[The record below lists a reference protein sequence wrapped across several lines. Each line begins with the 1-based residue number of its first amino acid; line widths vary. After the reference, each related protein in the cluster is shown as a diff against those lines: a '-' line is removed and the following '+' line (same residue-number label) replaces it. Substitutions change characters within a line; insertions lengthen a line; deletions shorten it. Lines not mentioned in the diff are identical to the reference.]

1 MGGLVLVGRE
11 SGGEGGGYLSVM
23 MEVVPGRQIVS
34 TALVSLLPQAA
45 LILVTMS
52 ASR

>member
-1 MGGLVLVGRE
+1 MGE
-11 SGGEGGGYLSVM
+11 GGYLSVM
-23 MEVVPGRQIVS
+23 MEVVPGRHIVS
-34 TALVSLLPQAA
+34 RALVSLLSQAA